1 MSVYMSRLFPRSNSS
16 FFLQSG
22 TALKAK
28 VVRLREETYLIDA
41 GVGPPRTAMA
51 NELIN
56 PPKSDA
62 PATFSAKVGF
72 LNRVKGESTV
82 RTAFLQRC
90 FVDLVTGDSRA
101 KQFAAARFDDM
112 VGQTDAAC
120 GGDQPLLLP
129 RRFRKQRA
137 WQELKNMSKFNRKVK
152 GFIAGKVRG
161 GYSVG
166 IAGYLAFLPARNVK
180 NRRIDGDRFVIEKL
194 DQKNMV
200 VTKVG

>member
-1 MSVYMSRLFPRSNSS
+1 MSVYMSRLFPKSNSS

-28 VVRLREETYLIDA
+28 AVRLREDTYLIDA
-41 GVGPPRTAMA
+41 GVGRPRTALA
-51 NELIN
+51 NELID
-56 PPKSDA
+56 PPKSA
-62 PATFSAKVGF
+62 GPATFTTKVGF
-72 LNRVKGESTV
+72 LNPLRGESTV
-82 RTAFLQRC
+82 KNSLLQRC
-90 FVDLVTGDSRA
+90 FVDLVTGDSRT
-101 KQFAAARFDDM
+101 KQHAAARFDDM

-137 WQELKNMSKFNRKVK
+137 WMELQNKWKFNRKVN

-166 IAGYLAFLPARNVK
+166 IAGYLAFLPARNVV
-180 NRRIDGDRFVIEKL
+180 NRRIEGDRYVIESSKL
-194 DQKNMV
+194 KNFV